1 MEIDYINGL
10 KTDKIFGMSKYQSE
24 IHSRLE
30 NVKLNRI
37 EYPDASKVVKVVGV
51 NKIVEYFA
59 YPLIVKKKVSKEN
72 VKHVTRQDL
81 AFLLELMDLKKTIVT
96 CYDIIP
102 IAYYNTRN
110 PIWKLNAKG
119 LKKAE
124 KIITISEFSK
134 TDIIKYIKVPEENIE
149 IIPPAVDYN
158 LYYPNRNRKVLKK
171 YRIEEDEQVVLY
183 VGAEDPR
190 KNVHFLIN
198 SFSKLKSK
206 ILKVKLLKVGLPNDV
221 GVRGKLLKHIE
232 SLNLQKD
239 VIFTGHVP
247 ESELAEIYNAVD
259 LFVFPSL
266 YEGFGMP
273 PLEAMACGTPVITS
287 NTSSLPEVVGE
298 AAITVDPYD
307 VDEFAEEMYEVLTN
321 EEFRKEM
328 MKKGLERSKTFTWD
342 NSAKKMLK
350 VYEELCATL

>member
-1 MEIDYINGL
+1 M
-10 KTDKIFGMSKYQSE
+10 KTDEIFGMSKYQSE
-24 IHSRLE
+24 IHNRLG

-37 EYPDASKVVKVVGV
+37 EYPDVSKVVKVVGI
-51 NKIVEYFA
+51 NKFVEYFA
-59 YPLIVKKKVSKEN
+59 YPLIVKKKISKDN
-72 VKHVTRQDL
+72 IKHVTRQDL
-81 AFLLELMDLKKTIVT
+81 AFLLELTDLKKTIVT

-102 IAYYNTRN
+102 IAYYNTLN
-110 PIWKLNAKG
+110 PTWKLNAKG

-134 TDIIKYIKVPEENIE
+134 LDIIKYIKVPEENIE
-149 IIPPAVDYN
+149 IIPPAVNNN
-158 LYYPNRNRKVLKK
+158 LYYLNRNRKALKK
-171 YRIEEDEQVVLY
+171 YKIDEDDRVVLY
-183 VGAEDPR
+183 VGAEDSR
-190 KNVHFLIN
+190 KNIHFLVN
-198 SFSKLKSK
+198 SFNKLKHK
-206 ILKVKLLKVGLPNDV
+206 LQKVKLLKVGLPNDV

-232 SLNLQKD
+232 ALNLQKD
-239 VIFTGHVP
+239 VIFTGHVS

-307 VDEFAEEMYEVLTN
+307 INKFAEQMYEVLTN
-321 EEFRKEM
+321 EGLREDMIKM
-328 MKKGLERSKTFTWD
+328 GLERAKVFNWG
-342 NSAKKMLK
+342 NSAKKTLK
-350 VYEELCATL
+350 VYNEFCP

>member
-10 KTDKIFGMSKYQSE
+10 RTDKIYGMSKYQSE
-24 IHSRLE
+24 IHSRLG
-30 NVKLNRI
+30 NVQLNRI
-37 EYPDASKVVKVVGV
+37 EYPDASKVAKIVGI

-59 YPLIVKKKVSKEN
+59 YPFIVKKKVTEN
-72 VKHVTRQDL
+72 NIKHVTRQDL
-81 AFLLELMDLKKTIVT
+81 AFLLELVDLKKTIVT

-102 IAYYNTRN
+102 IAYYNTIN
-110 PIWKLNAKG
+110 PVWKLNAKG

-134 TDIIKYIKVPEENIE
+134 LDIIKYIKVPEENIE

-158 LYYPNRNRKVLKK
+158 LYYLNRNRKILKK
-171 YRIEEDEQVVLY
+171 YKIEEDERVVLY

-198 SFSKLKSK
+198 SFSKLKYK
-206 ILKVKLLKVGLPNDV
+206 LQNVKLLKVGLPNDV

-239 VIFTGHVP
+239 VIFTGYVS
-247 ESELAEIYNAVD
+247 ESELAKIYNAVD

-266 YEGFGMP
+266 YEGFGIP

-307 VDEFAEEMYEVLTN
+307 VNKFAEEMYEALTN
-321 EEFRKEM
+321 EGLREDM
-328 MKKGLERSKTFTWD
+328 IKKGLERSKVFSWD
-342 NSAKKMLK
+342 NSAKKTLK
-350 VYEELCATL
+350 TYKEL